1 MKKNKYPSTPTSPN
15 SVVLPLTPHQQKV
28 HDAFTH
34 YLSNVE
40 HLKAPYHHTQSLERR
55 VDEFFRRC
63 MGDPTFTSVYDCIDI
78 DFLREG
84 LTKLMQNSDWADY
97 DKRNAGTL
105 HNSLKH
111 YISFLKANPSLMDAI
126 QKSKSRNDRPVISP
140 DEYHEG
146 AERYVHAIRYERDR
160 NGRQKCLDHYGY
172 VCAVCGMDFEKAYG
186 EIGHEFIEVHH
197 IIPLPDRGGDY
208 ILDPIKDLRPLCSN
222 CHSMI
227 HRTNPLMTIE
237 KFKEL
242 YERNRKNNE

>member
-1 MKKNKYPSTPTSPN
+1 MKKNKYPSNPTSPN
-15 SVVLPLTPHQQKV
+15 SVVLPLTPSQQKV

-34 YLSNVE
+34 YLSSKV

-55 VDEFFRRC
+55 VNEFFRRC
-63 MGDPTFTSVYDCIDI
+63 MGDPTFTSVYDCVDI
-78 DFLREG
+78 DFLQDG
-84 LTKLMQNSDWADY
+84 LTKLMQNRDWTDY
-97 DKRNAGTL
+97 DKRHAGTL
-105 HNSLKH
+105 HNSLK
-111 YISFLKANPSLMDAI
+111 YFISFLKTITSLEESNN
-126 QKSKSRNDRPVISP
+126 KSEPHNSSPFVSP

-146 AERYVHAIRYERDR
+146 AEHYIHTIGYERNK
-160 NGRQKCLDHYGY
+160 NGKQKCLDHYGY
-172 VCAVCGMDFEKAYG
+172 VCDVCGMDFEKVYG

-197 IIPLPDRGGDY
+197 IIPLPQRGGDY